1 MPYHIEFTKSVG
13 KQIVFF
19 EKVIQKRLSKK
30 MLELS
35 ESENIVTK
43 TKMLSGSLVGMCRV
57 RIGDYRIVFEVKENV
72 ITIIA
77 VRHRKDVYR

>member
-1 MPYHIEFTKSVG
+1 MPYRIEFTKSVG
-13 KQIVFF
+13 KQIVFL

-43 TKMLSGSLVGMCRV
+43 AKMLSGSLAGMYRV
-57 RIGDYRIVFEVKENV
+57 RIGDYRIVFEVKGDV